1 MLAYLFSQILDG
13 VISNDNLAD
22 RAAQVSIGV
31 SIGFNEL
38 WQEVLGGELY
48 GSLCTVGT
56 LFAVT
61 TLGFYIL
68 EWTKQVLNNEE
79 QRAFSS
85 FIWPLLVATLLM
97 NNGQLLG
104 KTTVTIKDY
113 INNVNN
119 YVLTRTAVGVDLRS
133 AYSKAMGVA
142 AVRAAIG
149 REIEACRTSQL
160 SPQETV
166 QCLEQAKQT
175 LSKQYPEYFK
185 AEGPFAWL
193 IDRIDTIISAPQQA
207 IQSGANP
214 IQVLLSPFSA
224 YVGSV
229 VAENITN
236 ILVGLSGAYQWGIE
250 LTMLLS
256 AYLGPL
262 AVGGSLLPYGAKP
275 MLAWLTG
282 YFSVGIA
289 KLGFNIIA
297 GFAAELIANSRADQ
311 PLFFLFTIGIFAPA
325 LSTGLAAGGGIAL
338 LTQIN
343 KAADEAKNF
352 ASSVAVTVV
361 TGGAGAA
368 AKFIRPK

>member
-1 MLAYLFSQILDG
+1 MNNLLVQISNG
-13 VISNDNLAD
+13 IISNDNLAS
-22 RAAQVSIGV
+22 RAAQVSNAV

-38 WQEVLGGELY
+38 WTEVLGGQLY
-48 GSLCTVGT
+48 ASLCTVGT

-61 TLGFYIL
+61 TLGFFIL
-68 EWTKQVLNNEE
+68 EWTKQVINNEE

-85 FIWPLLVATLLM
+85 FIWPLIIATLLA

-104 KTTVTIKDY
+104 KTTVSIKDY

-119 YVLTRTAVGVDLRS
+119 YVLTRTAVGVDLRA
-133 AYSKAMGVA
+133 AYSRAMGVA

-149 REIEACRTSQL
+149 REIEACRTSNL

-166 QCLEQAKQT
+166 ECLEQAKQT
-175 LSKQYPEYFK
+175 LSRQYPDYFG
-185 AEGPFAWL
+185 ASGPFAYL
-193 IDRIDTIISAPQQA
+193 IERINRVISAPQQA

-224 YVGSV
+224 FVGSV

-250 LTMLLS
+250 LTMLLT

-262 AVGGSLLPYGAKP
+262 AVGGSLLPYGSKAI
-275 MLAWLTG
+275 LAWLTG
-282 YFSVGIA
+282 YFSVGMA
-289 KLGFNIIA
+289 KLSFNIIA
-297 GFAAELIANSRADQ
+297 GFAAELIANSRSDQ

-325 LSTGLAAGGGIAL
+325 LATGIAAGGGLTL
-338 LTQIN
+338 LIQIN
-343 KAADEAKNF
+343 KAADESKNV
-352 ASSVAVTVV
+352 AADIAVTVV
-361 TGGAGAA
+361 TGGAGGIARLV
-368 AKFIRPK
+368 RPR

>member
-1 MLAYLFSQILDG
+1 MLIYLFSQIPNG

-22 RAAQVSIGV
+22 RAAQVSQGV
-31 SIGFNEL
+31 SQGFDEL
-38 WQEVLGGELY
+38 WREVLGGQLY
-48 GSLCTVGT
+48 GSLCDVGT
-56 LFAVT
+56 LFALT

-68 EWTKQVLNNEE
+68 EWTKQVLNGEE

-85 FIWPLLVATLLM
+85 FIWPLMVGILLF

-104 KTTVTIKDY
+104 RTTVGIKDY

-119 YVLTRTAVGVDLRS
+119 YVLIRTAVGVDLRA

-160 SPQETV
+160 SPGETV
-166 QCLEQAKQT
+166 QCLDQAKQSLT
-175 LSKQYPEYFK
+175 QQYPQYFR
-185 AEGPFAWL
+185 ANGPFAWL
-193 IDRIDTIISAPQQA
+193 INRIDTILRAPQQA

-250 LTMLLS
+250 LTMLLT

-282 YFSVGIA
+282 YFSVGMA
-289 KLGFNIIA
+289 KLSFNIIA

-325 LSTGLAAGGGIAL
+325 LATGLAAGGGISL
-338 LTQIN
+338 LMQIN

-352 ASSVAVTVV
+352 AKDVVVTVA